1 MAQSFAEE
9 PGVRFRVKAGEFSE
23 TQRGFLTCVGL
34 VALRAGGIVLQNADG
49 LRHISRLNQ
58 MGDIRLDVFWRDT
71 PSVTGQ
77 KNGLLAAVR
86 NRSPKLAVENLPMG
100 LDHNSSVGHLVF
112 VSAKY
117 LTEIFDLLVH
127 AVEHLAHG
135 IDSHFA
141 ALKSLESKLDR
152 QMFGQFHEDGF
163 VRLACRRLGCETSD
177 GSPQILLG
185 AARQFSHL
193 FLEYSG
199 SSRSSLPSSNVSET
213 RQGAQYRVYVVLG
226 GSSCAAAAMPGTAS
240 ATDAAPNSQASANS
254 GACPAHWPRRMTCRG
269 N

>member
-34 VALRAGGIVLQNADG
+34 VALRAGGIVMKNADG

-100 LDHNSSVGHLVF
+100 LNHNSSVGHFVF
-112 VSAKY
+112 VSAKN
-117 LTEIFDLLVH
+117 LTKIFDLLVH
-127 AVEHLAHG
+127 AIEHLAHG
-135 IDSHFA
+135 IDFHFA
-141 ALKSLESKLDR
+141 ALKSLQSKLDR
-152 QMFGQFHEDGF
+152 KMFGQFDEDGF
-163 VRLACRRLGCETSD
+163 VRLACRGLGCETSD

-185 AARQFSHL
+185 AARQFRHF

-199 SSRSSLPSSNVSET
+199 SSRSSLPGSDVSET
-213 RQGAQYRVYVVLG
+213 RKRAQYRVYVVLG
-226 GSSCAAAAMPGTAS
+226 GPKIGRASC
-240 ATDAAPNSQASANS
+240 
-254 GACPAHWPRRMTCRG
+254 RERV
-269 N
+269 